1 MFSRITFVTRQRED
15 CYGYGPVSVYTRR
28 PIHPLRG
35 TQARPNHYQLTSPHG
50 TNGQPRHDGAD
61 ANLTVNVNPGSLV
74 QDIVVIINVRDL
86 NCNDLFV
93 IRR

>member
-1 MFSRITFVTRQRED
+1 MKHCNLPELRLGLVKGFYRQSIQDEQ
-15 CYGYGPVSVYTRR
+15 STHRR
-28 PIHPLRG
+28 
-35 TQARPNHYQLTSPHG
+35 TQARPNHYQLTSLHG
-50 TNGQPRHDGAD
+50 INGQPKLDGAD

>member
-1 MFSRITFVTRQRED
+1 MKHCNLPELRLGLVKGFYRQSIQDEQSTHQR
-15 CYGYGPVSVYTRR
+15 
-28 PIHPLRG
+28 

-61 ANLTVNVNPGSLV
+61 TNLTVNVNPGSHV

>member
-1 MFSRITFVTRQRED
+1 MDTGQCQCIQDDQST
-15 CYGYGPVSVYTRR
+15 
-28 PIHPLRG
+28 HRG
-35 TQARPNHYQLTSPHG
+35 TQTRPNHYQLTSPHG
-50 TNGQPRHDGAD
+50 TNGQLRHDGAD
-61 ANLTVNVNPGSLV
+61 ANPTVNVNPGSLV